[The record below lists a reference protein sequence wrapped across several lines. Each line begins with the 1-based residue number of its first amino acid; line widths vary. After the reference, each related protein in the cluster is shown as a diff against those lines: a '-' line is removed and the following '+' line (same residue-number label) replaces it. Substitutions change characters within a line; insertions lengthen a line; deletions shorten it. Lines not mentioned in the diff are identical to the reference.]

1 MDKQQLKKIID
12 SQPEY
17 DESKEDTIRSWFK
30 DAYSKKMRWI
40 MFGVCAFYLV
50 IAIPMV
56 FCAIQFFRA
65 DLVKDQIMYAAIFLF
80 CSHWI
85 GFESVFAWVMMQRPR
100 NSRERKRL
108 ELCIAELIETIKGNN

>member
-1 MDKQQLKKIID
+1 MDKEQIRKIID
-12 SQPEY
+12 SPPEY
-17 DESKEDTIRSWFK
+17 DESKEDTMRSWFK

-40 MFGVCAFYLV
+40 TFGVCAFYLV

-65 DLVKDQIMYAAIFLF
+65 DQVKDQIMYAAIFLF

-100 NSRERKRL
+100 SSRERKRL
-108 ELCIAELIETIKGNN
+108 ELCIAELIETIKENN

>member
-1 MDKQQLKKIID
+1 MDKEQIKKIID
-12 SQPEY
+12 SPPEY
-17 DESKEDTIRSWFK
+17 DESKEDTMRSWFK

-40 MFGVCAFYLV
+40 TFGVCVFYLV

-56 FCAIQFFRA
+56 FCVIQFFRA
-65 DLVKDQIMYAAIFLF
+65 DQVKDQIMYAAIFLF

-100 NSRERKRL
+100 SSRERKRL
-108 ELCIAELIETIKGNN
+108 ELCIAELIETIKENN